1 MVEGGTFDGKMNHGY
16 SLRVDTLFT
25 QSVNHII
32 RPSRIHFLLLEGV
45 LVSKRI
51 LRFYIADMKS
61 ST

>member
-32 RPSRIHFLLLEGV
+32 RPSRIHFLLLEGS
-45 LVSKRI
+45 LKAFFPRKN
-51 LRFYIADMKS
+51 LEFR
-61 ST
+61 